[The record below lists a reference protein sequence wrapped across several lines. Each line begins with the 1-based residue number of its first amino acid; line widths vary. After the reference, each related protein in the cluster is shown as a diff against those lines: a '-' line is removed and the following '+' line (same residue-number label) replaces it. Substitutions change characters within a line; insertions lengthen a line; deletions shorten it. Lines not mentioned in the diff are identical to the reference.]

1 MNNES
6 QKNLEQTL
14 EQIKVN
20 LEEVKIEREKKGTNH
35 AKVKKD
41 HDKLKGEVETLK
53 KSFNGSDDEYQE
65 YLKELAVFDKFRFL
79 RAKNGT
85 QLTPRVS
92 QINLGTNQLWV
103 DRAMPANF
111 LHSFLTCLMNFDTPA
126 WN

>member
-1 MNNES
+1 MQEIEVILKLKCLKTKPKMS
-6 QKNLEQTL
+6 LKKILQETL

-41 HDKLKGEVETLK
+41 YDKLKGEVEALK

-85 QLTPRVS
+85 QLT
-92 QINLGTNQLWV
+92 L
-103 DRAMPANF
+103 
-111 LHSFLTCLMNFDTPA
+111 
-126 WN
+126 